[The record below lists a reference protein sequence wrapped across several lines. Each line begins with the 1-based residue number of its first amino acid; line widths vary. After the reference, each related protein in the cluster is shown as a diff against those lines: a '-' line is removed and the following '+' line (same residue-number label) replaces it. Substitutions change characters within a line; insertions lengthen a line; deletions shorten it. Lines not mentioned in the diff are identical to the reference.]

1 MKTSYQSSKLKL
13 VSVTA
18 VLLVVGAFSA
28 NTAFAA
34 SGFVAQF
41 IETTIPGSATIVDPL
56 DQANG
61 DYGHPTEAAGAEILE
76 HFLTL
81 LP

>member
-1 MKTSYQSSKLKL
+1 MKKSHQSSKLKL
-13 VSVTA
+13 ASLTA

-28 NTAFAA
+28 NAAFAEGA
-34 SGFVAQF
+34 LDTLGKAIF
-41 IETTIPGSATIVDPL
+41 PGAAPVLDQL

-61 DYGHPTEAAGAEILE
+61 DYGHPTEAAGAAILE